1 MLEND
6 FTEVDYA
13 FESVF
18 EAAMEATEKKLIS
31 TKDRNQLPDEC
42 FGIIYTND
50 KGKVVRAYPLKVPG
64 NKKKTAEL
72 IQKSLD
78 MFHYCLPKNKPI
90 LAKKILEVLNSE
102 NVKVTIS
109 ERNQI
114 FKYIDKSDLPDCVI
128 IKPAKKKGE

>member
-1 MLEND
+1 MMLEND

-50 KGKVVRAYPLKVPG
+50 KGKVVRAYPLKVPVHPFL
-64 NKKKTAEL
+64 KTVFSSHDEVEL
-72 IQKSLD
+72 DAPVML
-78 MFHYCLPKNKPI
+78 
-90 LAKKILEVLNSE
+90 
-102 NVKVTIS
+102 
-109 ERNQI
+109 
-114 FKYIDKSDLPDCVI
+114 
-128 IKPAKKKGE
+128 